1 MGHIE
6 RVQGAHHVSAP
17 ILLCTQIEMSG
28 FSKMLLAEHK
38 LVARAFQAADQ
49 AGARRVLL
57 VSANPG
63 DGKSHLAGCILRH
76 AATVTDAQV
85 RVQTLPALQD
95 LGCDEDDA
103 YLWVDGLTLLE
114 EPGPRLLT
122 PSVRASLHG
131 ALLIARGMATTRR
144 EIEECGQRL
153 RALGLNPLGGIWNE
167 CDHPPASEAL
177 RGLRSSVSGWS
188 RRLVPGALVRTA
200 RRSP

>member
-1 MGHIE
+1 MPG
-6 RVQGAHHVSAP
+6 
-17 ILLCTQIEMSG
+17 L
-28 FSKMLLAEHK
+28 SKMLLTEHK
-38 LVARAFQAADQ
+38 LVASAFQAADL

-63 DGKSHLAGCILRH
+63 DGKSHLARCILRH
-76 AATVTDAQV
+76 ATTVTDAGV
-85 RVQTLPALQD
+85 RICTLQD
-95 LGCDEDDA
+95 LGCHEDEG

-122 PSVRASLHG
+122 PSVRASLDG
-131 ALLIARGMATTRR
+131 ALLVARGMATTRR

-153 RALGLNPLGGIWNE
+153 RALGLDPLGGIWNE

-177 RGLRSSVSGWS
+177 RGLRSSISDWS
-188 RRLVPGALVRTA
+188 RRFMPGSFMRAP